1 MGAMGAMEQRETPA
15 ATARRLWTRLEAVHV
30 LVYFAP
36 QVRDA
41 HAELGL
47 DTPMLSYV
55 ASRLAPLGP
64 VGPELAT
71 AVLYGFSPR
80 AVASAVPEVWRR
92 VPPERAVEVT
102 REAVGRVLEPLVVGL
117 EDDVARAA
125 ELARQAASF
134 HPVVGRPIAAARA
147 GVTWPDTPPMVLWE
161 AATRIRESR
170 GDGHVACLVEA
181 DLDGAASHLSVRG
194 DHPELR
200 RRLGALRGWSD
211 AEWDVAARG
220 LRERGLLDPDGAL
233 TDAGRQLRERLE
245 SRTDEL
251 AAPPWT
257 ALGDEMTEQLR
268 QATSPLVHRIM
279 DAGVLPGAVARHLSG

>member
-1 MGAMGAMEQRETPA
+1 MEQSETPA

-41 HAELGL
+41 HEELGL
-47 DTPMLSYV
+47 DTPMLRYV

-92 VPPERAVEVT
+92 VTPEQAVEVT
-102 REAVGRVLEPLVVGL
+102 REAMGRVLEPLVAGL
-117 EDDVARAA
+117 EDDVQRAA
-125 ELARQAASF
+125 ELARQAAAL
-134 HPVVGRPIAAARA
+134 HPLVGRPIAAACA
-147 GVTWPDTPPMVLWE
+147 EVPWPDTPSMVLWE

-181 DLDGAASHLSVRG
+181 DIDGAASHLSVRG

-200 RRLGALRGWSD
+200 RRLGALRGWTD
-211 AEWDVAARG
+211 AEWDAAARR
-220 LRERGLLDPDGAL
+220 LRERGLLDDAGAL
-233 TDAGRQLRERLE
+233 TDAGRQRRDRLE

-251 AAPPWT
+251 AAPPWV
-257 ALGDEMTEQLR
+257 ALGGPMTEQLR

>member
-1 MGAMGAMEQRETPA
+1 VGSMEQSETPA
-15 ATARRLWTRLEAVHV
+15 ATARRLWTRLETVHV

-36 QVRDA
+36 EVREA
-41 HAELGL
+41 HAEIGL

-92 VPPERAVEVT
+92 VTPEQAVEVT
-102 REAVGRVLEPLVVGL
+102 RAAIGRALEPLVAGL
-117 EDDVARAA
+117 EDDVLRAA

-134 HPVVGRPIAAARA
+134 HPIVGRPIAAACSA
-147 GVTWPDTPPMVLWE
+147 VPWPDTPPMVLWE

-194 DHPELR
+194 DHPDLR

-211 AEWDVAARG
+211 AEWDAAART
-220 LRERGLLDPDGAL
+220 LHERGLLDGSGAL
-233 TDAGRQLRERLE
+233 TDAGQQLRQRVET
-245 SRTDEL
+245 RTDEL
-251 AAPPWT
+251 AAPPWS
-257 ALGDEMTEQLR
+257 ALGEEMTEQLR
-268 QATSPLVHRIM
+268 QATRPLVHRILE
-279 DAGVLPGAVARHLSG
+279 AGVLPGAVARHLNR

>member
-1 MGAMGAMEQRETPA
+1 MGTNEQSETPA

-64 VGPELAT
+64 IGPELAT

-80 AVASAVPEVWRR
+80 VVASAVPEVWRR
-92 VPPERAVEVT
+92 VTPEQAVEVT
-102 REAVGRVLEPLVVGL
+102 REAMGRVLEPLVSGL
-117 EDDVARAA
+117 EDDVQRAA

-134 HPVVGRPIAAARA
+134 HPLVGRPIAAACA
-147 GVTWPDTPPMVLWE
+147 GVPWPDTPAMVLWE

-181 DLDGAASHLSVRG
+181 GLDGAASHLSVRG

-200 RRLGALRGWSD
+200 RRLGALRGWTD
-211 AEWDVAARG
+211 AEWDAAARG
-220 LRERGLLDPDGAL
+220 LRERGLLDEAGAL
-233 TDAGRQLRERLE
+233 TDAGRQLRDRLE

-251 AAPPWT
+251 AAPPWA
-257 ALGDEMTEQLR
+257 ALGEQMTEQLR

-279 DAGVLPGAVARHLSG
+279 EAGVLPGAVARHLSG

>member
-1 MGAMGAMEQRETPA
+1 MEQSETPA

-80 AVASAVPEVWRR
+80 VVASAVPEVWRR
-92 VPPERAVEVT
+92 VTPSQAVEAT
-102 REAVGRVLEPLVVGL
+102 REAVGRALEPLVVGL
-117 EDDVARAA
+117 EEDVQRAA

-134 HPVVGRPIAAARA
+134 HPVVGRPIAAACA
-147 GVTWPDTPPMVLWE
+147 GVPWPDTAPMVLWE

-181 DLDGAASHLSVRG
+181 DLGGAASHLSLRG
-194 DHPELR
+194 DHPDLR
-200 RRLGALRGWSD
+200 RRLGALRGWTD
-211 AEWDVAARG
+211 AEWDAAARE
-220 LRERGLLDPDGAL
+220 LRERDLLDEAGAL
-233 TDAGRQLRERLE
+233 TDAGRQLRARIE

-251 AAPPWT
+251 AAPPWI
-257 ALGDEMTEQLR
+257 ALGEDMTEQLR

-279 DAGVLPGAVARHLSG
+279 EAGVLPGAVARHLTG